1 MVTTIIIIHINN
13 PKEILAVLKMS
24 SDYKD
29 VVSQWVRY
37 YKPHLHY
44 NYRCLTKD
52 KDKINK
58 YSSSLLVRE

>member
-29 VVSQWVRY
+29 VVSQ
-37 YKPHLHY
+37 
-44 NYRCLTKD
+44 
-52 KDKINK
+52 
-58 YSSSLLVRE
+58 